1 MRGSSLHSPVS
12 MSAMSSI
19 NYLRL
24 EHEDPVLWDVQA
36 QHIFTW
42 NRNVH
47 TTDFYFRLMCSK
59 EESAN

>member
-1 MRGSSLHSPVS
+1 MFCFVIVSLIPRRQRVSMRGSCLHSPVS

-36 QHIFTW
+36 QHIFT
-42 NRNVH
+42 
-47 TTDFYFRLMCSK
+47 
-59 EESAN
+59 

>member
-1 MRGSSLHSPVS
+1 MRGSSLQSPVS

-24 EHEDPVLWDVQA
+24 EHEDPVLWDVQVF
-36 QHIFTW
+36 QFM
-42 NRNVH
+42 NKRNNKL
-47 TTDFYFRLMCSK
+47 RLRLTCSK

>member
-1 MRGSSLHSPVS
+1 MTLLILRRHRVSMRGSSLHSPVS

-36 QHIFTW
+36 
-42 NRNVH
+42 
-47 TTDFYFRLMCSK
+47 
-59 EESAN
+59 